1 MKSSKS
7 FVVASEVRNATAPAL
22 VKEQTIDWN
31 LCFVCG
37 NDESKSVQLTK
48 PSTRKGKA
56 RQYFFYCC
64 LHHAFPV
71 YLVQQQ

>member
-1 MKSSKS
+1 MESSKS

-48 PSTRKGKA
+48 PFAREGKA
-56 RQYFFYCC
+56 RQYFSYCC
-64 LHHAFPV
+64 LDHAFPV
-71 YLVQQQ
+71 YLVQRQ